1 MRRDAVVAPK
11 CLLILIVIRKKGWFG
26 KGAWDERE
34 RKRKQRIEGR
44 EGREGRER
52 RVIMVNFVITRSSP
66 NIACSPV
73 EYGDNG
79 TNLTCSNTRLHL
91 CYTGDS
97 T

>member
-11 CLLILIVIRKKGWFG
+11 CLLRSIVIRKKGWFG

-34 RKRKQRIEGR
+34 RKRKERIEGR
-44 EGREGRER
+44 EGREGTKG
-52 RVIMVNFVITRSSP
+52 RVIMVNFITTRSSP
-66 NIACSPV
+66 NNARSPV